1 MTTGGTQTTPGA
13 GTEAEST
20 SGISWPSPRQAWTAM
35 GVLALVRMSAQLDLT
50 ILSLLVEP
58 IKKDM
63 GLSDGQIGLLLGL
76 AFAVFYL
83 GLGVPLSKLVDSY
96 SRKTILAVGVAFWS
110 LSTAMSGLA
119 SNFVQLFFC
128 RAAVGAGE
136 SVNGPATF
144 SMIADMF
151 PRERLARAI
160 AVLNMGSVAGTAVAM
175 IFSAFVIHWL
185 ETIEMPS
192 FPIIGTPRPWQAVFF
207 IIGLPGL
214 FFALMMYALPEP
226 RRQGGPVK
234 AESFGGI
241 LRFMKANWRLFAPL
255 FVALLVSGI
264 ESGGAGMWRP
274 AFLTR
279 TYGWSPAQVALV
291 SGIVSLVT
299 GVAGVFLGSFLSEY
313 LAKKHDN
320 ANLRVVLTGWIIATP
335 CMVAY
340 PLVDNPWVS
349 VTISG
354 IASLAALMGA
364 PTQNAALQSVVPG
377 HMRGQITALYLL
389 TFTLAGS
396 GIGPSF
402 IAAITEYVVG
412 DEAGLRYAL
421 SGSAAV
427 MMPLAIIIMICGL
440 KPYAAR
446 IAQLKAEEA
455 RG

>member
-1 MTTGGTQTTPGA
+1 VA
-13 GTEAEST
+13 
-20 SGISWPSPRQAWTAM
+20 PRLPHA
-35 GVLALVRMSAQLDLT
+35 DL
-50 ILSLLVEP
+50 
-58 IKKDM
+58 
-63 GLSDGQIGLLLGL
+63 
-76 AFAVFYL
+76 
-83 GLGVPLSKLVDSY
+83 
-96 SRKTILAVGVAFWS
+96 W
-110 LSTAMSGLA
+110 
-119 SNFVQLFFC
+119 
-128 RAAVGAGE
+128 
-136 SVNGPATF
+136 
-144 SMIADMF
+144 
-151 PRERLARAI
+151 
-160 AVLNMGSVAGTAVAM
+160 
-175 IFSAFVIHWL
+175 
-185 ETIEMPS
+185 
-192 FPIIGTPRPWQAVFF
+192 
-207 IIGLPGL
+207 
-214 FFALMMYALPEP
+214 
-226 RRQGGPVK
+226 
-234 AESFGGI
+234 
-241 LRFMKANWRLFAPL
+241 
-255 FVALLVSGI
+255 LVSG
-264 ESGGAGMWRP
+264 AGR
-274 AFLTR
+274 
-279 TYGWSPAQVALV
+279 
-291 SGIVSLVT
+291 
-299 GVAGVFLGSFLSEY
+299 VFLGSFLSEY
-313 LAKKHDN
+313 LAKKYDN

-427 MMPLAIIIMICGL
+427 MMPLAILIMICGL

>member
-1 MTTGGTQTTPGA
+1 
-13 GTEAEST
+13 
-20 SGISWPSPRQAWTAM
+20 
-35 GVLALVRMSAQLDLT
+35 
-50 ILSLLVEP
+50 
-58 IKKDM
+58 
-63 GLSDGQIGLLLGL
+63 
-76 AFAVFYL
+76 
-83 GLGVPLSKLVDSY
+83 
-96 SRKTILAVGVAFWS
+96 
-110 LSTAMSGLA
+110 
-119 SNFVQLFFC
+119 
-128 RAAVGAGE
+128 
-136 SVNGPATF
+136 
-144 SMIADMF
+144 
-151 PRERLARAI
+151 
-160 AVLNMGSVAGTAVAM
+160 M

-185 ETIEMPS
+185 ETIEIPS

-226 RRQGGPVK
+226 KRQGGPVK

-313 LAKKHDN
+313 LAKKYDN

-427 MMPLAIIIMICGL
+427 MMPLAIVIMIFGL

-446 IAQLKAEEA
+446 IAELKAEEA
-455 RG
+455 CG